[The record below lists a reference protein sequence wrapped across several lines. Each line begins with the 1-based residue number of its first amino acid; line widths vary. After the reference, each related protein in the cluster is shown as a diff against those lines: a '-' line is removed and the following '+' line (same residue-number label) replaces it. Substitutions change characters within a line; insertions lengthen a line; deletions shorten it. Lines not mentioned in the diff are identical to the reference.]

1 MLVTEQSIRGRT
13 PALCLERNYG
23 RVSAPSPRPLGL
35 ATTAAWMFS
44 PLPQQW
50 MLWLIVVCCSHA
62 VYATNFPSI
71 RPFAS
76 AHPTSTSSFSA
87 SAFVSPS
94 QELLCIRR
102 DDMNA
107 NSKRRRHCP
116 NPKLLQSRDSRT
128 DEMGDNQISYDETNN
143 QPANIQLGD
152 ASNDFQ
158 LLIQKAIQTLVKSD
172 TDGEELVHS
181 YGSASQGLWL
191 NPPAAKEL
199 QWLLDRVVLKVRVH
213 GVWSDD
219 CSKVVSKS
227 SHIILPVATL
237 LECRQS

>member
-1 MLVTEQSIRGRT
+1 
-13 PALCLERNYG
+13 
-23 RVSAPSPRPLGL
+23 
-35 ATTAAWMFS
+35 
-44 PLPQQW
+44 
-50 MLWLIVVCCSHA
+50 
-62 VYATNFPSI
+62 
-71 RPFAS
+71 
-76 AHPTSTSSFSA
+76 
-87 SAFVSPS
+87 
-94 QELLCIRR
+94 
-102 DDMNA
+102 MNA

-199 QWLLDRVVLKVRVH
+199 QWLLDRVVLKVRVP

>member
-1 MLVTEQSIRGRT
+1 
-13 PALCLERNYG
+13 
-23 RVSAPSPRPLGL
+23 
-35 ATTAAWMFS
+35 
-44 PLPQQW
+44 
-50 MLWLIVVCCSHA
+50 MLWHISHA
-62 VYATNFPSI
+62 VNDANFPSI

-76 AHPTSTSSFSA
+76 AHPMSTSSFSA

-94 QELLCIRR
+94 QELVCNR

-107 NSKRRRHCP
+107 NNKRWRPCP
-116 NPKLLQSRDSRT
+116 NHKLLQSS
-128 DEMGDNQISYDETNN
+128 DNQISYDEANN

-172 TDGEELVHS
+172 TDGDELVHS

-199 QWLLDRVVLKVRVH
+199 QWLLDRVVLKVRVP
-213 GVWSDD
+213 GVTIARRWCQNLLTSYFPSPH
-219 CSKVVSKS
+219 CSNVGNRRCLAI
-227 SHIILPVATL
+227 HLILLRV
-237 LECRQS
+237 